1 MIFSPLQSDSQI
13 VIAEENEAYFIKVAR
28 NHRELSS
35 SALLNCNVVPR
46 IAGGE
51 ISRIWGE
58 TAATLGAGGGVKNLQ
73 VLITSVA
80 AGHGADTTQADF
92 LTIKSKR
99 HSVAFVLIWPILNA
113 HRVTFK
119 GHYCQEIE

>member
-1 MIFSPLQSDSQI
+1 M
-13 VIAEENEAYFIKVAR
+13 AR
-28 NHRELSS
+28 IR
-35 SALLNCNVVPR
+35 
-46 IAGGE
+46 GFG
-51 ISRIWGE
+51 GE
-58 TAATLGAGGGVKNLQ
+58 TAATLGAGRGVKNLQ

-92 LTIKSKR
+92 LTIQSKR
-99 HSVAFVLIWPILNA
+99 HGVAFLLIWPILKA